1 MFGWKKYGDLRF
13 FIELFLKNIW
23 YRNKSPFNS
32 YQNNYYDKQ
41 YKVESEN
48 IPVYSFRTR

>member
-1 MFGWKKYGDLRF
+1 MFYWEIYGDLRF

-32 YQNNYYDKQ
+32 YQNNSNYGQ

-48 IPVYSFRTR
+48 IPVYSFRMR